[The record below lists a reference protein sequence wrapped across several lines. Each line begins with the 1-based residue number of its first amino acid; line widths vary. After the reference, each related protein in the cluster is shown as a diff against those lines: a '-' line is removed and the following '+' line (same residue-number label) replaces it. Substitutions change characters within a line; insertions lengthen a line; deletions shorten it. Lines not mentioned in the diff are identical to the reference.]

1 MTATDPLRIHL
12 SLVSHTNVGKTTLA
26 RTLLIKDVGE
36 VADRAHVTETTDDYI
51 LARSSTGGELVLWD
65 TPGFGNSV
73 ALAKRLEGRNN
84 PLGWFLSEV
93 WDRFTDRSFW
103 LDQRSVRHI
112 RDISNVVLYLVNA
125 SEPPEKAPYIPAEMQ
140 ILAYI
145 GKPVIV
151 LLNQMGEPRSPEE
164 EAREIDHW
172 KAGLQA
178 YPFVTEVLPMDAFAR
193 CWVQEAALFDAV
205 GRALPAGK
213 ETVFEELRQAW
224 TRARRAVYASAVD
237 ALARH
242 VWLQVCAKEWVENAG
257 FSTRVKSVAKRF
269 GLFSSAVDPVA
280 DAQTAL
286 SARAADSFCALTKTL
301 VDLHG
306 LRGQGVPREIIR
318 RMKSDWSL
326 ASYAVDGVRAA
337 AVGGGIGAA
346 SGAAAG
352 AAADLSTGG
361 ISMGI
366 GTLLGGIVGALGGAG
381 AAALYNAVRKRNG
394 IDVCWSDTALAN
406 FTLEAVLLYLA
417 VAHFGRGRGDWQ
429 QGESPEFWKTTVE
442 EALEAQSIPFDDIR
456 GCEAETALPRITSS
470 IDGIIRAVFAS
481 LYHRT
486 V

>member
-1 MTATDPLRIHL
+1 MTASDPLRIHL

-26 RTLLIKDVGE
+26 RTLLLKDVGE

-73 ALAKRLEGRNN
+73 ALAKRLEGRRN

-112 RDISNVVLYLVNA
+112 RDISSVVLYLVNA
-125 SEPPEKAPYIPAEMQ
+125 AEPPSKAPYINAEMQ

-151 LLNQMGEPRSPEE
+151 LLNQMGKPKAPEE
-164 EAREIDHW
+164 EAAELEAWRL
-172 KAGLQA
+172 AFQSL
-178 YPFVTEVLPMDAFAR
+178 PFVTDVLPMDAFAR

-205 GRALPAGK
+205 GQALPAAQQS
-213 ETVFEELRQAW
+213 VFEELRLSW
-224 TRARRAVYASAVD
+224 TRARRAVYASAVE

-242 VWLQVCAKEWVENAG
+242 VWLQTCAKEEVENPG
-257 FSTRVKSVAKRF
+257 FSTKVKSVAKKF
-269 GLFSSAVDPVA
+269 GLFASAADPVA

-286 SARAADSFCALTKTL
+286 SARAADSFCALTKNL
-301 VDLHG
+301 IELHG
-306 LRGQGVPREIIR
+306 LRGQGVSREIIR
-318 RMKSDWSL
+318 RMKTDWAL
-326 ASYAVDGVRAA
+326 ASYAVDGIRAA

-352 AAADLSTGG
+352 AAADVGTGG
-361 ISMGI
+361 LTLGL
-366 GTLLGGIVGALGGAG
+366 GTILGGIVGALGGAG
-381 AAALYNAVRKRNG
+381 AAVLYNAVRDKNG
-394 IDVCWSDTALAN
+394 IEVSWSSSALTN

-429 QGESPEFWKTTVE
+429 QGESPEFWKTAVM
-442 EALEAQSIPFDDIR
+442 EAIEAQPLPFNELR
-456 GCEAETALPRITSS
+456 NAEAESALPRITACV
-470 IDGIIRAVFAS
+470 DGIIRAVFAT
-481 LYHRT
+481 LYHRS